1 MADNFNLRSFLVENK
16 LTKNAQILKEESDYG
31 YESTMNAVDDMF
43 EPGTPEHERLLDAV
57 EDAFHKGDIDYSEYS
72 HSPSAPSQ
80 QVGAIARE
88 IGLLEEKKEGDLDE
102 ASFSDSYDTPAS
114 KAVDRQLTSIVN
126 IFKKSGQEE
135 REELDAAIAAAEQE
149 TGTQVTPAERNTL
162 HRHLRWIRTYSMEME
177 REGVENEKPVLEA
190 SYKAPSNSKEAQH
203 LRKGDITGSGD
214 EVVSVSAGAKT
225 PAGKVEVT
233 LKTKSGN
240 TKTSLWG
247 KTTKIGLK
255 KVEESKLTAR
265 EQSLVEMVQNALGM
279 TPQAVAEEAPIAEEI
294 PMAEDEMVQEKSLP
308 KYKNIDELMSNIE
321 HGTNEAAHKYKM
333 ERMKEVAEALEAKVT
348 SLEEGENAE
357 HIDQKAVKQMRK
369 DIQALRKA
377 EEKLRKE
384 FEKKFASK
392 KQTKEE
398 N

>member
-16 LTKNAQILKEESDYG
+16 LTKNAKLVNESQDIEEGSY
-31 YESTMNAVDDMF
+31 
-43 EPGTPEHERLLDAV
+43 
-57 EDAFHKGDIDYSEYS
+57 
-72 HSPSAPSQ
+72 
-80 QVGAIARE
+80 
-88 IGLLEEKKEGDLDE
+88 
-102 ASFSDSYDTPAS
+102 SDSYNSPAS
-114 KAVDRQLTSIVN
+114 KQVYRQLTSIVN
-126 IFKKSGQEE
+126 IFKKSAQEE
-135 REELDAAIAAAEQE
+135 AQELDAAIAAAEQE
-149 TGTQVTPAERNTL
+149 TGTEVTPVERGVL
-162 HRHLRWIRTYSMEME
+162 HKQLRWIRTYDMQME
-177 REGVENEKPVLEA
+177 RESVENEEPVMEA

-233 LKTKSGN
+233 LKTKSGD

-255 KVEESKLTAR
+255 KVEESKLTAK
-265 EQSLVEMVQNALGM
+265 EQALVEMVQNALGM
-279 TPQAVAEEAPIAEEI
+279 TPQAVAEEAPIAEEV

-392 KQTKEE
+392 KETKEDK
-398 N
+398 